1 MYYKKNRDLSE
12 ERKERVK
19 LQLQKGK
26 NNYREVFAMDYE
38 MWMKNEVNGSM
49 KLNKVAREIMATYC
63 PFDKKIRTQLMQ
75 QPAFEDA
82 MGRYKREAAKKLRET
97 ELRHFALTKNG
108 VELPQELVDT
118 MAYYKNH

>member
-1 MYYKKNRDLSE
+1 
-12 ERKERVK
+12 
-19 LQLQKGK
+19 
-26 NNYREVFAMDYE
+26 MDYE
-38 MWMKNEVNGSM
+38 MWMKNEVNGAM

-63 PFDKKIRTQLMQ
+63 PFDKNIRAQLMQ

-82 MGRYKREAAKKLRET
+82 MARYRRESAKKLRET

-108 VELPQELVDT
+108 IELPQELVDT